1 MSHKKL
7 VWQIFPPF
15 LVIIICAL
23 LAITWTISRELSSF
37 QLRQTTRDLEA
48 RAILAGKQLTGNMS
62 LANKATVDRLC
73 KELGDSAA
81 TRLTVILNDGT
92 VIGDSENPPEQ
103 MDNHSDRSE
112 IAQALQG
119 HIGTATRFSQ
129 TLQQNMLYVAIPI
142 FEQDQVAGSIRA
154 SLSIAELERTL
165 SEITLKL
172 VIGGLAVALVAALVA
187 LAVSRR
193 ISRPLGELQKGA
205 ERFAEGDL
213 EQPLPVSTVTEISG
227 LAEAMNSMAAQLDER
242 LRTAIRQRN
251 EQEAVLT
258 SMIEGVIAIDT
269 DQVILRINSA
279 AAHLFDI
286 DLDNATG
293 RHIGEVTR
301 KVDLHR
307 FVEQTLTSSDPIE
320 AELTLLHQ
328 GEERYLQAHG
338 TPLRGASGQKIG
350 ALVVVH
356 DVTRLRRLENLRR
369 DFVANVS
376 HELKT
381 PITAIKGAVETL
393 LDGATNDP
401 QDSRQFLGIAGRQ
414 VDRLNAIIEDLL
426 ALSRLERDAETAG
439 IDCTQENLRPIF
451 ASALQACATI
461 AKTKEVQVR
470 LFCSE
475 ELTARV
481 NAPLL
486 EQAIINLVDNAIK
499 YSNAKSVVTV
509 EGWQDDEQLKIKV
522 QDRGQGIPEEHLP
535 RLFERFYRV
544 DAARSRA
551 VGGTGLGLAIVK
563 HIVQAHNGEV
573 VVHSTLGEG
582 TVFTISLPA
591 FPIRGGP
598 NNGTV

>member
-1 MSHKKL
+1 MSQKKL
-7 VWQIFPPF
+7 IWQIFPPF
-15 LVIIICAL
+15 LAIIICAL
-23 LAITWTISRELSSF
+23 LAVTWTISRELSSF
-37 QLRQTTRDLEA
+37 QIRQTTKDLEA
-48 RAILAGKQLTGNMS
+48 RAYLAGKQLTGQMT
-62 LANKATVDRLC
+62 LANISTVDRLC
-73 KELGDSAA
+73 KELGNSTA

-92 VIGDSENPPEQ
+92 VIGDSENQPEQ
-103 MDNHSDRSE
+103 MDNHSNRPE

-142 FEQDQVAGSIRA
+142 MGQDRVTGTIRA
-154 SLSIAELERTL
+154 SLSITALEHTL
-165 SEITLKL
+165 SKITLKF
-172 VIGGLAVALVAALVA
+172 VGGGLVVALIAALVA
-187 LAVSRR
+187 LIVSRR
-193 ISRPLGELQKGA
+193 MSRPLGELQKGA
-205 ERFAEGDL
+205 ERFAEGNL
-213 EQPLPVSTVTEISG
+213 EQSLPISTVTEISG

-242 LRTAIRQRN
+242 LRTVIRQRN
-251 EQEAVLT
+251 EQEAVLA

-269 DQVILRINSA
+269 DQVVLRINSA

-286 DLDNATG
+286 NLANATG

-307 FVEQTLTSSDPIE
+307 FVEQALTSSDPIE
-320 AELTLLHQ
+320 GELTLLHQ

-338 TPLRGASGQKIG
+338 APLRGATGQKIG

-393 LDGATNDP
+393 QGGAMNDP
-401 QDSRQFLGIAGRQ
+401 RDSQQFLEIADRQ

-426 ALSRLERDAETAG
+426 ALSRLERGAETET
-439 IDCTQENLRPIF
+439 IDCTMENLQPIF
-451 ASALQACATI
+451 TSALQACAII
-461 AKTKEVQVR
+461 AEAREVQVS

-475 ELTARV
+475 ELMACV

-499 YSNAKSVVTV
+499 YSEAGSVVTV
-509 EGWQDDEQLKIKV
+509 EGWQAGDQVQIKV
-522 QDRGQGIPEEHLP
+522 QDRGQGIPKEHLP

-551 VGGTGLGLAIVK
+551 IGGTGLGLAIVK
-563 HIVQAHNGEV
+563 HIVQAHNGDV

-582 TVFTISLPA
+582 SVFTISLPTSLA
-591 FPIRGGP
+591 SGGFDGP
-598 NNGTV
+598 V